1 MDDPDDNGTVSR
13 TEQGRPDLSGVWQGP
28 SGTPLERAA
37 WGRPPAELRDALRRN
52 RETIGAFGDSTG
64 RGEFGTLRV
73 GQHGAGLKR
82 TAAMRLR
89 GLDRARLERGE
100 ADSWFD
106 RNTWERCISRG
117 MPPAAL
123 PEAHADHWQI
133 FQTASLLAIVGEAL
147 HETRFIWLDR
157 DTAAGP
163 SGWLG
168 YSTGRWT
175 GDTLTATTTR
185 FRTETGEAG
194 TLPADPIPGMHRGTG
209 SDLTLTETWTAA
221 GRDAI
226 DYEITLDDPSVYTV
240 PVRYRYRL
248 RRAPAGTALYEYACH
263 EGNRSML
270 GILRGARHDEQ
281 RARTASRIGVA
292 ARAWGGHPGVTAPA
306 RPFLPRERI
315 PLR

>member
-1 MDDPDDNGTVSR
+1 MIRTTTELSLELSRGGPISAVSGR
-13 TEQGRPDLSGVWQGP
+13 APAGRRSSALPGGGPRRNSAMHREETERRSERLAGRPADGSSGHFALVNTDLASSV
-28 SGTPLERAA
+28 TPPCGFVDWTVPGWNVEKLTAGSTA
-37 WGRPPAELRDALRRN
+37 TLGSDASVGACRR
-52 RETIGAFGDSTG
+52 R
-64 RGEFGTLRV
+64 
-73 GQHGAGLKR
+73 
-82 TAAMRLR
+82 
-89 GLDRARLERGE
+89 
-100 ADSWFD
+100 
-106 RNTWERCISRG
+106 RC
-117 MPPAAL
+117 

-209 SDLTLTETWTAA
+209 SDLTLAETWTAA

-263 EGNRSML
+263 EGNRSMV

-306 RPFLPRERI
+306 RPFLPRERL